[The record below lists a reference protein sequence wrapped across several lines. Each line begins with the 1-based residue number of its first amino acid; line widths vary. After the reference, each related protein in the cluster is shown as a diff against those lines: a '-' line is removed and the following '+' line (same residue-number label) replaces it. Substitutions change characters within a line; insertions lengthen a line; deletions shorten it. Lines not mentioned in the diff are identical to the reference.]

1 MLSKII
7 IGLIAA
13 ISMSAAFAQVEVS
26 RKGLG
31 LGTPGTKLQNVGVE
45 NAKPVNTSPDVL
57 HTPQYLAGFPTAA
70 TIWPRIVEVPCK
82 ETKGILAC
90 EGFHWTPDMGRG
102 EYLFVTP
109 KVVAEAE
116 PKIIERT
123 VLVPGPVIE
132 KKILVEVP
140 PKKKGE

>member
-1 MLSKII
+1 MKKLL
-7 IGLIAA
+7 LIVAA
-13 ISMSAAFAQVEVS
+13 LVASSAFAADVEVS

-82 ETKGILAC
+82 DSKGILAC

>member
-1 MLSKII
+1 MKKHL
-7 IGLIAA
+7 LIVAA
-13 ISMSAAFAQVEVS
+13 LVASSAFAADVEVS

-31 LGTPGTKLQNVGVE
+31 LGTPGTKLQNAGVE
-45 NAKPVNTSPDVL
+45 NAKPVNSSPDVL

-82 ETKGILAC
+82 EVKGALEC

-102 EYLFVTP
+102 EYLFITP
-109 KVVAEAE
+109 KVVAPIE

-123 VLVPGPVIE
+123 VTVPGPVVE
-132 KKILVEVP
+132 KKIFVEVP

>member
-1 MLSKII
+1 MKKLL
-7 IGLIAA
+7 LIVAA
-13 ISMSAAFAQVEVS
+13 LVASSAFAADVEVS
-26 RKGLG
+26 RKDLG

-82 ETKGILAC
+82 ESKGILAC
-90 EGFHWTPDMGRG
+90 EGFHWTPNMGRG

-109 KVVAEAE
+109 KVVAEAP